1 MVSRIWNLVLAVGFP
16 LLGLL
21 SSFEDK
27 TRKTLVG
34 IGITTILVPAIVPD
48 LDAPESDS
56 LMKRIYFRT
65 VGKWI
70 VNFFESAV
78 VSLLLLVCWIFGPY
92 WVAAY
97 AGVAF
102 FFAVSRS
109 KWVRVH
115 GGGYPVEAAP
125 PLGRLLM
132 MFAAVFGWI
141 VFLTAVMP
149 WTELRREEVHGEI
162 ADLYKPFILIIGINW
177 ILMRFPRFVFVRQFL
192 PKPRD

>member
-1 MVSRIWNLVLAVGFP
+1 M
-16 LLGLL
+16 
-21 SSFEDK
+21 
-27 TRKTLVG
+27 
-34 IGITTILVPAIVPD
+34 
-48 LDAPESDS
+48 
-56 LMKRIYFRT
+56 
-65 VGKWI
+65 
-70 VNFFESAV
+70 
-78 VSLLLLVCWIFGPY
+78 
-92 WVAAY
+92 AAY

-109 KWVRVH
+109 TWVRLLGERH
-115 GGGYPVEAAP
+115 PAEAAP

-132 MFAAVFGWI
+132 FAAAFGWI

-177 ILMRFPRFVFVRQFL
+177 VLMRFPRFVFVRQLL